1 MSSKRVDRARPYRV
15 RHLWTYTHPEVV
27 HSSYGR
33 AMLLPRDGHGQR
45 VHEAT
50 LTVTPEPEEAGEH
63 SDLHGNTVSYFH
75 VTQEH
80 SCLTVMATSLV
91 SVTRRRPDPTG
102 TPSVPW
108 ELVVASVSSMR
119 ATGQGGQ
126 GEGPSSVLAIT
137 ESALASELAAPDD
150 GLREYAM
157 GSFRPGAA
165 LVSAA
170 LDLAR
175 RIAADH
181 TYDGDAAPTGRPAV
195 TLARRT
201 GCSADLAHL
210 MAACLR
216 SMGLAAR
223 YVSGYVVGET
233 GDDALGDGATRGG
246 APVDGNGDAGDGA
259 ARAGAAAVS
268 PASATASLRGVG
280 TTHAWVG
287 VWVPGGGWIHL
298 DPANARFVDERYIA
312 LAWGRDL
319 GDVPPL
325 QGIVYTPGA
334 GSSLVTE
341 LRIDPVGNGEVR
353 RLRAAAEAGVSEPAV
368 PAPGGA
374 G

>member
-1 MSSKRVDRARPYRV
+1 MSSKRGDQARHYRV
-15 RHLWTYTHPEVV
+15 RHLWTYTYPEVV
-27 HSSYGR
+27 RSSYGR

-50 LTVTPEPEEAGEH
+50 LTVTPEPEETGEH
-63 SDLHGNTVSYFH
+63 QDLHGNTVSYFH

-150 GLREYAM
+150 AVREYAM
-157 GSFRPGAA
+157 GSFRPGKA
-165 LVSAA
+165 LVGAA

-210 MAACLR
+210 MVACLR

-223 YVSGYVVGET
+223 YVSGYVVGEAD
-233 GDDALGDGATRGG
+233 DDAPGGDEARGG
-246 APVDGNGDAGDGA
+246 TPGNGDAGDDA
-259 ARAGAAAVS
+259 AREGATAAS
-268 PASATASLRGVG
+268 AASATASHRGVG
-280 TTHAWVG
+280 TTHAWAG

-298 DPANARFVDERYIA
+298 DPANARFVDGRYIA

-319 GDVPPL
+319 GDAPPL

-341 LRIDPVGNGEVR
+341 LRIEPVSNSELR
-353 RLRAAAEAGVSEPAV
+353 RLRATAESGVSEPAA